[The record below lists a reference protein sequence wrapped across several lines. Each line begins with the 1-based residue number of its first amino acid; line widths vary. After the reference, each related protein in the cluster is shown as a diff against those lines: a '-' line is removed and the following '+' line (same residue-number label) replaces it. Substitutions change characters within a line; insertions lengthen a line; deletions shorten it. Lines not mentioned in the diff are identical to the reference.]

1 MPIHRTDGLH
11 SVDAARRLFFNHAT
25 SDLSGLLP
33 SPLLKSW
40 ERSRHFGLSANDAIL
55 FDTVSRTDQR
65 FLQEKHADLLTYV
78 VPELKRLRQ
87 VCADPGLV
95 FACLDANATVIHAVS
110 DPLRAGR
117 RLSDILRTGLSLD
130 ERLVG
135 TTAPGCALHDGIATI
150 VRASEH
156 FLDEARN
163 FACAAVP
170 IFGPNGRSIG
180 CIDATSTVSSDP
192 ASVLEPMMLAANA
205 IQNRMICDLPE
216 AIVIGLHPHPAML
229 DTPMQAL
236 IALTPDG
243 HVVGANQIARQYLRF
258 GQLGDDE
265 LTCEI
270 LFEKTISQLMRQLQA
285 SSPPDSSTLI
295 AAGFRF
301 QARLQP
307 ISGAAQRTTARER
320 AHLPA
325 FASHADR
332 PGRASSLNTDL
343 DTYCF
348 QDPSLNRTLN
358 QAHLVFSRDIP
369 IILNGETGTG
379 KEVVARALHQRGPR
393 RNGPFIAVNCA
404 ALPAGLIE
412 SELFGYEDGAF
423 TGGRRGG
430 APGKFEQAN
439 NGTLLLD
446 EIGDMPLDMQGRLL
460 RALQERAIVRIGGTR
475 SIPLDLSVICA
486 THRDLSTLAA
496 QGRFR
501 PDLLFRL
508 QGLQLTLP
516 PLRERADLGRLM
528 DHLVATACRD
538 SHPLQWHPHARKA
551 MLAYHWP
558 GNVRQLAHVIQL
570 IAVLAEHDGE
580 IRREHLPDDIVA
592 LSDTPL
598 SDPPL
603 RGATTDV
610 EDTGRSMD
618 AIQRQAIL
626 EAIARHHGNRAAA
639 ARSLGISRATLYR
652 KLSA

>member
-1 MPIHRTDGLH
+1 MPSHAIDGQHRIDT
-11 SVDAARRLFFNHAT
+11 ARRLFFNHAT
-25 SDLSGLLP
+25 TDLGGLVP
-33 SPLLKSW
+33 SPLVESW

-55 FDTVSRTDQR
+55 FDTVSRTDQH
-65 FLQEKHADLLTYV
+65 FLREKHACLLTYV

-87 VCADPGLV
+87 ACADPGLV
-95 FACLDANATVIHAVS
+95 FACLDTSATVIHAVS

-117 RLSDILRTGLSLD
+117 RLSDILRPGLSLD

-156 FLDEARN
+156 FLDEARS

-170 IFGPNGRSIG
+170 IFGPSGHSVA
-180 CIDATSTVSSDP
+180 CIDVTSTIDSDP

-205 IQNRMICDLPE
+205 IQNQMILDLPE
-216 AIVIGLHPHPAML
+216 TIVIGLHPHPAML

-243 HVVGANQIARQYLRF
+243 RVVGANQIARQYLHF
-258 GQLGDDE
+258 GRLGDDE

-270 LFEKTISQLMRQLQA
+270 LFEKTFSQLMRQLQA
-285 SSPPDSSTLI
+285 SGNPSNRTLV
-295 AAGFRF
+295 AAGLRF

-307 ISGAAQRTTARER
+307 PAEAATASTCP
-320 AHLPA
+320 LPA
-325 FASHADR
+325 AEAPRTKLAADASPHSA
-332 PGRASSLNTDL
+332 GL
-343 DTYCF
+343 DSYCF
-348 QDPSLNRTLN
+348 MDPSLNRTLN

-379 KEVVARALHQRGPR
+379 KEIVARALHQRGPR
-393 RNGPFIAVNCA
+393 HKGPFVAVNCA

-430 APGKFEQAN
+430 SPGKFEQAN
-439 NGTLLLD
+439 GGTLLLD

-475 SIPLDLSVICA
+475 AIGLNLSIICA
-486 THRDLSTLAA
+486 THRDLSALAA
-496 QGRFR
+496 KGHFR

-516 PLRERADLGRLM
+516 PLRERADLGQLM
-528 DHLVATACRD
+528 DHLVARACQDRL
-538 SHPLQWHPHARKA
+538 PLQWHPHAREA

-570 IAVLAEHDGE
+570 ITVLAEHDGQ
-580 IRREHLPDDIVA
+580 IRIEHLPDDILA
-592 LSDTPL
+592 LTAASAP
-598 SDPPL
+598 SSL
-603 RGATTDV
+603 RTSTSTDV
-610 EDTGRSMD
+610 EGTGRSMD

-626 EAIARHHGNRAAA
+626 EAISRHQGNRAAA